1 MAQQVIITGLRETLD
16 ALKKVDKDAAK
27 RLTKTINKELQSA
40 KQEAQTLAMQ
50 VSAGGAP
57 LSNWKTTPHAPRPRN
72 KNEARPF
79 PVWDVGEVVSN
90 ISVSRAK
97 GRTRGDYTTS
107 AGAVINASA
116 AGRVYELAGRGT
128 RNRNANKRSQAFKQN
143 LNAKF
148 GEASRLVY
156 RVVDR
161 NRERIER
168 NIFEAIEQAKKDLQ
182 KALESQQV
190 K

>member
-79 PVWDVGEVVSN
+79 PVWHIGEVVSN

-107 AGAVINASA
+107 AEI
-116 AGRVYELAGRGT
+116 GRAHV
-128 RNRNANKRSQAFKQN
+128 
-143 LNAKF
+143 
-148 GEASRLVY
+148 
-156 RVVDR
+156 
-161 NRERIER
+161 
-168 NIFEAIEQAKKDLQ
+168 
-182 KALESQQV
+182 
-190 K
+190 